1 VWNDLKTWGGGIYRV
16 GVTFEFFRIFFL
28 IFWSSNDKND

>member
-16 GVTFEFFRIFFL
+16 GVTFEFFRIFFDFL
-28 IFWSSNDKND
+28 EL